1 MNNQD
6 AINEL
11 ENIDES
17 LDNIAIRI
25 KNIRH
30 VIKGIIKNVLKKT
43 DGEKPKDIERNGKKE
58 EDHIQSKQ

>member
-11 ENIDES
+11 KNIDES
-17 LDNIAIRI
+17 LDHIAIRV

-43 DGEKPKDIERNGKKE
+43 DGEKPKDIENK
-58 EDHIQSKQ
+58 